1 MKKELEKWLQQSAN
15 EIVKEFTDN
24 TVSGLIGLQEFAKY
38 AGNSNPEELMY
49 GIMKRVAEHTQHVCK
64 TSG

>member
-24 TVSGLIGLQEFAKY
+24 TVSGLIGLQEFA
-38 AGNSNPEELMY
+38 
-49 GIMKRVAEHTQHVCK
+49 
-64 TSG
+64 